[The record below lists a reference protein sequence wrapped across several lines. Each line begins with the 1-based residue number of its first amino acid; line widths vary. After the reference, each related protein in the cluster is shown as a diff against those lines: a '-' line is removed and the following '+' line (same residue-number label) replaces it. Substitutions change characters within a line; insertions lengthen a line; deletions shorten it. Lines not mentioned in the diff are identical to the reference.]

1 MSVPGSH
8 YRLLTSG
15 TDFQG
20 TPIPKD
26 KAEPLSVGT
35 AERVLMARGD
45 PYVPGSCLKAAGGL
59 IAMYERNKA
68 LLKIEQPDTWARL
81 MAPPARGHK
90 PRDYGP
96 RVTDLGE
103 FKRNRL
109 ERLNDW
115 SE

>member
-1 MSVPGSH
+1 M
-8 YRLLTSG
+8 
-15 TDFQG
+15 
-20 TPIPKD
+20 
-26 KAEPLSVGT
+26 SVGT
-35 AERVLMARGD
+35 DVRGLMARGD
-45 PYVPGSCLKAAGGL
+45 AYKPGDCLKAAGGL
-59 IAMYERNKA
+59 TAMYERNKA

-96 RVTDLGE
+96 QVTDLGE